1 MQMPLQALSEA
12 KNRSDSL
19 LSVEKLAIDIPGDV
33 GVLHPVREV
42 SFQIARGEALAL
54 VGESGCGKSMV
65 ASALLRLLPEG
76 AITPS
81 GRVELLGRELLSLT
95 EFEMREIR
103 GGVAA
108 MVFQEPSTSFDP
120 VMTIGAQIEEMI
132 LAHKVLS
139 KSEARRR
146 ALHWLQR
153 VGMPDP
159 ERAFRSYPH
168 ELSGGLKQR
177 AMIAMALSADPA
189 LLIADEPTTALD
201 VTLQRQVLDLLV
213 QLKRERG
220 LALLFITHD
229 LALLPGIADRV
240 ALMYAGKIVETASVE
255 TFLAAPMHPYAR
267 ALLAAL
273 PSDKLASGSNK
284 PLRAI
289 PGIVL
294 PVSAQLE
301 GCAFAERCP
310 IKRAQCLCHMP
321 RLERRSDG
329 LGSVACWAT
338 SQEFLEN
345 AAGELKEEKL
355 SEVPRPSAPTLVPV
369 LSLQALRVRT
379 APAGL
384 KVSLQRAIG
393 RTVGREILHDVSF
406 ALERGRTLALVG
418 ESGSGK
424 TTTALALLGLLSEA
438 LQASGKVRLEA
449 SSGTFSG
456 DVSLPRS
463 STFRRAVQV
472 VFQDPFSSLDPRMTV
487 GEILTEPLRA
497 LRPELSEEARQAR
510 IEALLQETGLPR
522 EAKGRL
528 PHEFSGGQ
536 RQRIAIA
543 RALAPEPEVVVLDEP
558 TSALD
563 VSVQAQILN
572 LLAQLQRTRGLA
584 YLLITHNFAV
594 VANLAHRVAVMREGK
609 LVEVGETAEVLGH
622 PRSEY
627 ARHLIAS
634 VPRLSDV
641 SRSSSAT

>member
-1 MQMPLQALSEA
+1 MHTSPRHSAEA
-12 KNRSDSL
+12 KNRKDVTRLTPL
-19 LSVEKLAIDIPGDV
+19 LSVEKLAVDIPGDV
-33 GVLHPVREV
+33 GALHPVREV

-76 AITPS
+76 ATTPS
-81 GRVELLGRELLSLT
+81 GRIELLGRELLSLT
-95 EFEMREIR
+95 ELEMREIR

-108 MVFQEPSTSFDP
+108 MVFQEPSTSFNP

-132 LAHKVLS
+132 LAHKALS
-139 KSEARRR
+139 KAQARQE

-153 VGMPDP
+153 VGMPNP
-159 ERAFRSYPH
+159 ERASRSYPH

-240 ALMYAGKIVETASVE
+240 ALMYAGKIVETAPVR

-273 PSDKLASGSNK
+273 PSDQVARDSDK

-289 PGIVL
+289 PGTVP
-294 PVSAQLE
+294 PVSAHLE
-301 GCAFAERCP
+301 GCAFAARCP
-310 IKRAQCLCHMP
+310 IKRTQCLQQAP
-321 RLERRSDG
+321 SLAIRPDG
-329 LGSVACWAT
+329 LGKVACWAASRT
-338 SQEFLEN
+338 ISED
-345 AAGELKEEKL
+345 AVRELKEAHP
-355 SEVPRPSAPTLVPV
+355 SERAPSEARAVRAV
-369 LSLQALRVRT
+369 LRLEALRVRT
-379 APAGL
+379 APSGFIA
-384 KVSLQRAIG
+384 SLERAMG
-393 RTVGREILHDVSF
+393 RTVGREILHGVSF

-424 TTTALALLGLLSEA
+424 TTTALALLGLLNGA
-438 LQASGKVRLEA
+438 LQASGKVQLDA
-449 SSGTFSG
+449 TSGAFLG
-456 DVSLPRS
+456 DVFQPRPDV
-463 STFRRAVQV
+463 FRRAVQV

-487 GEILTEPLRA
+487 GEILAEPLLA
-497 LRPELSEEARQAR
+497 LRPELSEEARQSR

-522 EAKGRL
+522 EAAERL

-543 RALAPEPEVVVLDEP
+543 RALAPEPEVIVLDEP

-572 LLAQLQRTRGLA
+572 LLAHLQRTRGLS

-594 VANLAHRVAVMREGK
+594 VANLAHRVAVMREGEV
-609 LVEVGETAEVLGH
+609 VEVGETAEVLGH
-622 PRSEY
+622 PKSEY

-634 VPRLSDV
+634 VPRL
-641 SRSSSAT
+641 